1 VVVKKYSNFAK
12 LFKLISKIMLENIIK
27 SLQSE
32 IGDQVIQKTGIST
45 SNLDSVFS
53 IIGDVTKKEVTG
65 QMMGGNLSTL
75 TNLFSKDTKTSAA
88 NSLQNNIISGVV
100 SNLISKLG
108 LSKDIA
114 DMVAKLTVPSLVD
127 MITNKSAGSSGGG
140 ESVLTDIFGSVLAGN
155 QPAGKKDTGGSVADI
170 AKNILGGFLKKK

>member
-1 VVVKKYSNFAK
+1 
-12 LFKLISKIMLENIIK
+12 MLENIIK

-32 IGDQVIQKTGIST
+32 LGDQVVQKTGISS

-65 QMMGGNLSTL
+65 QMMSGNLSTL
-75 TNLFSKDTKTSAA
+75 TNLFSKDKKTSAA
-88 NSLQNNIISGVV
+88 NSLQNNIIAGVIT
-100 SNLISKLG
+100 NLISKLG
-108 LSKDIA
+108 LSKDVA
-114 DMVAKLTVPSLVD
+114 DMIAKLTVPTLVD

-140 ESVLTDIFGSVLAGN
+140 ASVLTDIFGSFMGGS
-155 QPAGKKDTGGSVADI
+155 QPAGKKDTGGSVADM

>member
-1 VVVKKYSNFAK
+1 
-12 LFKLISKIMLENIIK
+12 MLENIIK

-32 IGDQVIQKTGIST
+32 LGDQVVQKTGIST

-65 QMMGGNLSTL
+65 QMMSGNLSTL
-75 TNLFSKDTKTSAA
+75 TNLFSKDKKTSAA
-88 NSLQNNIISGVV
+88 NSLQNNIIAGVIT
-100 SNLISKLG
+100 NLISKLG
-108 LSKDIA
+108 LSKDVA
-114 DMVAKLTVPSLVD
+114 DMIAKLTVPTLVD

-140 ESVLTDIFGSVLAGN
+140 ASVLTDIFGSFMGGS
-155 QPAGKKDTGGSVADI
+155 QTTEKKDAGGSVTDM